1 MPCLNHDAR
10 CVRSLRGCFGAAVIV
25 ASLAA
30 LPSGF
35 AAEPLA
41 LSWQG
46 SFYMEGG
53 RDGSWIQRQVE
64 ERFGLRLH
72 CGFFP
77 AFSYDKQLMFSLMG
91 GEGPDVF
98 WVRDVKEAKKAAEQG
113 FALELPW
120 ETIALHAPMLMRQI
134 NKHAAEAW
142 LLSYWQGKN
151 FGLPNFNLTYSRY
164 PSPGVWNKTWL
175 TRVGIDHVPETLDE
189 MEEALRRFRE
199 RDPDGNGR
207 RDTYGMCHRYFE
219 EIFAAFG
226 VIPTQWTLRDGHM
239 AWGATLPESR
249 RALALLR
256 RWYADGLILP
266 DFQAL
271 PPGNNEV
278 RKYLFNGQ
286 VGYVAFWRMG
296 DHYNFNPDYPV
307 SFVHLHKGVHPDE
320 ELTPGKFPIGPGG
333 QRGGLAW
340 PGTLGGITMFN
351 ARLRR
356 RPEAVVR
363 VLQMF
368 DALARDQD
376 LAIELRIGRR
386 GLHWD
391 WDERRGFRKLPPYDD
406 KAVSGRELLGEQML
420 DIGTNFAY
428 FVPFSADESVV
439 ARFLTPAVRAHL
451 DTFQRIEWGRTDA
464 LVQAEVVPSAG
475 KLFPDLRRIQET
487 VFNEII
493 IGKRPLEAFDAFVA
507 EWLLRGGDVLTR
519 EANEMFVTKQALL
532 ARVTTLAAQA
542 PP

>member
-1 MPCLNHDAR
+1 MTA
-10 CVRSLRGCFGAAVIV
+10 VAGAWAIAVGAATGPSVGATEPV
-25 ASLAA
+25 ALT
-30 LPSGF
+30 
-35 AAEPLA
+35 
-41 LSWQG
+41 WQG

-53 RDGSWIQRQVE
+53 REGSGIQQRLE

-72 CGFFP
+72 CGFLP
-77 AFSYDKQLMFSLMG
+77 AFSYDRQLMFSLIG
-91 GEGPDVF
+91 GAGPDVF
-98 WVRDVKEAKKAAEQG
+98 WVRDVKEAAKAAEHG

-120 ETIALHAPMLMRQI
+120 ETIARHAPALMRQI
-134 NKHAAEAW
+134 NRHAPEAW
-142 LLSYWQGKN
+142 LLSYWRGKN
-151 FGLPNFNLTYSRY
+151 FGVPNFNVTYSRY
-164 PSPGVWNKTWL
+164 PSPGVWNRTWL
-175 TRVGIDHVPETLDE
+175 ERVGFDRTPDTLDE

-199 RDPDGNGR
+199 RDPDRNGR
-207 RDTYGMCHRYFE
+207 RDTYGMCHRNFE
-219 EIFAAFG
+219 EIYSAFG
-226 VIPTQWTLRDGHM
+226 VIPTQWTLRDGRI
-239 AWGATLPESR
+239 AWGATLPEMR
-249 RALALLR
+249 PALALLR
-256 RWYADGLILP
+256 RWYAEGLILP
-266 DFQAL
+266 DYAAL

-307 SFVHLHKGVHPDE
+307 SFVHLHQGVHPDE
-320 ELTPGKFPIGPGG
+320 ELTPGKFPVGPDG

-351 ARLRR
+351 ARLRD
-356 RPEAVVR
+356 RPRAVER

-368 DALARDQD
+368 DTLARDQD

-391 WDERRGFRKLPPYDD
+391 WDERRGFRKLPPYDE
-406 KAVSGRELLGEQML
+406 KAVSGRELLGEQLL

-439 ARFLTPAVRAHL
+439 ARFLAPAVRTHL

-475 KLFPDLRRIQET
+475 KLFPDLRRLQEV
-487 VFNEII
+487 VFTEII

-507 EWLLRGGDVLTR
+507 EWLSRGGDTLTR
-519 EANEMFVTKQALL
+519 EANEMFEIKRSLL
-532 ARVTTLAAQA
+532 ARLAALA